1 MEERISVRVIRTTDE
16 LEDVRDNWTSWQYH
30 PNSDI
35 DFYLTVNRLRPQ
47 VLRPHVIVLYRDAV
61 PTAMLVG
68 RIEDKRLDLKVGY
81 WNAFRLRARVINFV
95 HAGFLGD
102 SSDQNC
108 QILVAEIMN
117 SLRLGEGDVALIH
130 SIKPDS
136 SMYRAAARLPGFLW
150 RDHAPT
156 TEMHWTLRLPGSTEE
171 LFCGLSHKARKNRR
185 QEAQKLL
192 RDHSGNVRVV
202 CFSKVAEVDRAAS
215 DIEEVARRT
224 YHRGLG
230 VGFVDTAENRERL
243 LLEAEKG
250 WLRAYVMYVADRPSG
265 FLIGSLY
272 NGTLHG
278 NSTGYDPDLR
288 NYSPGTFLLMKIIE
302 ESCRNSIKEIDFG
315 SGDAWYKRMFC
326 NHEFAEASIFLFAP
340 NLRGLRLNALR
351 MPTIL
356 IDRLAKKVLER
367 LNALPRIKR
376 AWRGYLQQRKNE
388 PSENG
393 ESSAGLSASKA
404 RPKNA

>member
-1 MEERISVRVIRTTDE
+1 MEERINVRVIRSTDE
-16 LEDVRDNWTSWQYH
+16 LEDIRDNWTSWQYH

-68 RIEDKRLDLKVGY
+68 RIEDKHLDLKVGY
-81 WNAFRLRARVINFV
+81 RSVFRPKARVMNFV
-95 HAGFLGD
+95 HEGFLGD

-117 SLRLGEGDVALIH
+117 SLRLGEGDVALIN
-130 SIKPDS
+130 SLKPNS
-136 SMYRAAARLPGFLW
+136 SMYRAAARLPSFLC
-150 RDHAPT
+150 RDRFPT
-156 TEMHWTLRLPGSTEE
+156 TEMRWTLSLPGSTEE
-171 LFCGLSHKARKNRR
+171 LFRGLSPKARKNRR

-202 CFSKVAEVDRAAS
+202 CFSKAAEVDRVAS
-215 DIEEVARRT
+215 DIEEVARKT

-230 VGFVDTAENRERL
+230 VGFVDTAENRQRL

-278 NSTGYDPDLR
+278 NFTGYDPDLR
-288 NYSPGTFLLMKIIE
+288 KYSPGTFLLMKIIE

-315 SGDAWYKRMFC
+315 SGDAWYKQMFC
-326 NHEFAEASIFLFAP
+326 NHEFVEASIFIFAP
-340 NLRGLRLNALR
+340 NLRGFRLNASR
-351 MPTIL
+351 TPTIL
-356 IDRLAKKVLER
+356 IDRLARKVLER
-367 LNALPRIKR
+367 LKALPRIKR
-376 AWRGYLQQRKNE
+376 AWRDRVRQREKG
-388 PSENG
+388 PSEMG
-393 ESSAGLSASKA
+393 ESSVGLSASKV